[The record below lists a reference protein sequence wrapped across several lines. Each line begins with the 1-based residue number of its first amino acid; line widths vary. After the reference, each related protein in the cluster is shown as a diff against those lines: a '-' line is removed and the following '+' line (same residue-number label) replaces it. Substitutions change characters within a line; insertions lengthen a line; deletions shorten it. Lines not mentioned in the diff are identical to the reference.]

1 MPSPSSNSDFE
12 GEHPCEASS
21 ASRQMSFCSE
31 TTHWRQEQEPNRED
45 VRTRSTLMCFVLF
58 AGSHVTS
65 HLAVAAC
72 SPRHRSHWSRQRRAG
87 LEHALF
93 LPQPCVMRRF
103 SRQVPT
109 VRRQLRGVQLARDR
123 DRTASSKP
131 LSSFEEAILRIFLD
145 FGGGADSSS
154 KSLPSFFFLQQGL
167 KFFARDLF
175 RVFENDACER
185 RVEKFDFLRTKIV
198 HRECDREGNIPDIK
212 LMTVFEGTSSSGWKT

>member
-1 MPSPSSNSDFE
+1 
-12 GEHPCEASS
+12 
-21 ASRQMSFCSE
+21 MSFCSE

-45 VRTRSTLMCFVLF
+45 VRTGSMLMCFVLF

-65 HLAVAAC
+65 HL
-72 SPRHRSHWSRQRRAG
+72 
-87 LEHALF
+87 
-93 LPQPCVMRRF
+93 
-103 SRQVPT
+103 
-109 VRRQLRGVQLARDR
+109 
-123 DRTASSKP
+123 TASSKP
-131 LSSFEEAILRIFLD
+131 LSSFEEAVLRIFLD
-145 FGGGADSSS
+145 FGGGEDSSS